1 MEDLYNRPPPSSV
14 LHARN
19 LILIQRCFELVSFL
33 HNIIIYFSS
42 SLHVPFYGIYFR
54 CLEPFS
60 INYLSPSR
68 HQGHALHRLLDLIGL
83 TLSSFCRSVTLVALS
98 ESMGVHMSLFS
109 QNECSINR
117 QNVIGNCCKH
127 LFVSLKLIQIIVYA
141 YITGRLGGARSFPPL
156 LEKDKTYHQT
166 HILHIRR
173 SPFWVSPLPL
183 KTFFARPCQPVYS
196 ISLSRLLIC

>member
-1 MEDLYNRPPPSSV
+1 MEDLYNRPRPSSV

-98 ESMGVHMSLFS
+98 ESMGVHMSLSS

-141 YITGRLGGARSFPPL
+141 YITGRLGGARSPPPTNG
-156 LEKDKTYHQT
+156 E
-166 HILHIRR
+166 
-173 SPFWVSPLPL
+173 F
-183 KTFFARPCQPVYS
+183 
-196 ISLSRLLIC
+196 